1 MKAIIIVAA
10 CLLLAVV
17 LKANEIISN
26 RRPINSVGARAN
38 SNSKNIA
45 KIDINDKQSLEDAIA
60 RYKYLD
66 D

>member
-17 LKANEIISN
+17 LKVIESISS
-26 RRPINSVGARAN
+26 RKPINSVGARAN

-45 KIDINDKQSLEDAIA
+45 KIDINDKHSLEEAIE